1 MTPPDGTDGGRARGL
16 RGLVQAW
23 VAVLVHPE
31 RFFRERV
38 VPGDQ
43 APALV
48 FGVGVALVYLAVSVA
63 AGTARIPQGL
73 PVVGGAGPL
82 TAAFV
87 FLAVGLLVAP
97 ATLHLLAA
105 VQTLLL
111 IAFVRDRA
119 GVSETV
125 QVVAYAA
132 APCVAA
138 GLPVP
143 ELRVGC
149 CLYGAVLLGI
159 GVREVHGTS
168 TRRAVAATTIPAAL
182 LFGYGFGGFDAVL
195 FLLRDWYII

>member
-1 MTPPDGTDGGRARGL
+1 MASGDPSTGGRARGP

-23 VAVLVHPE
+23 AAVLVHPK

-43 APALV
+43 APGLV
-48 FGVGVALVYLAVSVA
+48 FGVGVALLYLGVSLV
-63 AGTARIPQGL
+63 AGTLRVPAAL

-82 TAAFV
+82 TTAFV
-87 FLAVGLLVAP
+87 FLAVGLLIAP

-105 VQTLLL
+105 LQTLLL
-111 IAFVRDRA
+111 MAFVRDRA

-125 QVVAYAA
+125 QVVAYAT

-143 ELRVGC
+143 ELRAGC
-149 CLYGAVLLGI
+149 CLYGAALLAV
-159 GVREVHGTS
+159 GVRDVHETT
-168 TRRAVAATTIPAAL
+168 TRRAVAATVIPAAL